1 MADKDANIDLLFRNG
16 LRDFEVLPPAEVWNN
31 IKPVIRKKQQPY
43 VFLRNAAMIAV
54 VLSLSF
60 LTYKWGKE
68 TSSISSLPQLA
79 LNEENAFIQPSSA
92 SVATPIPNT
101 EYGRRIPATDRA
113 LASNVPLNENE
124 TTLPA
129 NDDNRI
135 SQVRTDFLSESS
147 ERKIFERHFN
157 PEIKNTPFE
166 ETYTGQNYLYYNW
179 PETPSTDS
187 EKKTNKWSIAAMASP
202 SYFPK
207 TTAGTDDLA
216 KQINASEQTQISY
229 SGGVAFSYNIS
240 RKLSIQS
247 GLYYSSVGHELDG
260 IHSFGGFQ
268 KYDYTKGDHNF
279 EVLTSSGKVYTSNR
293 DIFLM
298 DGYGDRVL
306 TRYTNDV
313 FDPVKA
319 DLKYLNSSLHQSF
332 SYIEMPVILRYKLID
347 KALDVNLIGGLSYN
361 LLVNNSVYTM
371 IDGSRY
377 FIGKTEGLNQI
388 MFSSSI
394 GMGMEYNLSDKFS
407 LNLEPTFRYYLNPFT
422 EIQGVRIHPYSIGIF
437 SGLSYKF

>member
-1 MADKDANIDLLFRNG
+1 MADKGANIDLLFRNG
-16 LRDFEVLPPAEVWNN
+16 LRDFEVLPPAEVWSN

-68 TSSISSLPQLA
+68 TSSTFSLPQLA
-79 LNEENAFIQPSSA
+79 INEENAFIQPSSA
-92 SVATPIPNT
+92 SAARSAVST
-101 EYGRRIPATDRA
+101 EYDRLISATDKA
-113 LASNVPLNENE
+113 VTLNEPLNDNE
-124 TTLPA
+124 ASVPVI
-129 NDDNRI
+129 DDYKI
-135 SQVRTDFLSESS
+135 SQAQTDFLAESS
-147 ERKIFERHFN
+147 GRKIFERQFN
-157 PEIKNTPFE
+157 PEIKSTPFE
-166 ETYTGQNYLYYNW
+166 ETYAGQNYLYYSW
-179 PETPSTDS
+179 PDAPVSDV
-187 EKKTNKWSIAAMASP
+187 EKKTDKWSIAAMASP

-207 TTAGTDDLA
+207 MTAGSDDLSQ
-216 KQINASEQTQISY
+216 QINASEQTQISY
-229 SGGVAFSYNIS
+229 AGGVAFSYKIS
-240 RKLSIQS
+240 KKLSIQS

-306 TRYTNDV
+306 TRYTNDI

-332 SYIEMPVILRYKLID
+332 SYIEMPVILRYKLVD

-361 LLVNNSVYTM
+361 LLVNNSVYTT
-371 IDGSRY
+371 IDGNRY
-377 FIGKTEGLNQI
+377 VIGKTEGLNQI

-407 LNLEPTFRYYLNPFT
+407 LNLEPTFRYYINPFT